1 MSGDYFGNIEN
12 HAAIIWLLVIY
23 LTVGTDSDPPRTEG
37 PTVPTLS
44 LEKTEAQG
52 APRWE
57 TRPWEKVED
66 RGCWSV

>member
-12 HAAIIWLLVIY
+12 HAAIIWLFVIY

-44 LEKTEAQG
+44 PEKTEAQG

-57 TRPWEKVED
+57 TRPWEKAED